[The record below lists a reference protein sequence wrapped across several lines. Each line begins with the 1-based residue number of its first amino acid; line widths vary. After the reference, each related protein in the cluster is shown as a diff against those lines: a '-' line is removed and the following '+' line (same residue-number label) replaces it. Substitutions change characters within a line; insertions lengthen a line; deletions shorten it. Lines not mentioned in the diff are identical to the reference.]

1 MTFSNDLLQLAETV
15 LAESRARGL
24 RLAVAESCTGG
35 LIAGCLTAIAGSSD
49 VVERGFVTYTN
60 AAKTDMLGVT
70 PALLDA
76 HGAVSREAARAMAE
90 GALTHSPA
98 DVALAVTGIA
108 GPTGGSAD
116 KPVGL
121 VHLAAAGRQF
131 DTMDQRHVFPG
142 DRTAVR
148 QATVAVALTLVLDV
162 LRRPSAQNSV
172 K

>member
-1 MTFSNDLLQLAETV
+1 MTFSDDLLRLAETV

-60 AAKTDMLGVT
+60 PAKTDMLGV
-70 PALLDA
+70 PADLLEA
-76 HGAVSREAARAMAE
+76 HGAVSREAARAMAD
-90 GALTHSPA
+90 GALARSPA
-98 DVALAVTGIA
+98 DLAVAVTGIA

-121 VHLAAAGRQF
+121 VHMAVAGRRC
-131 DTMDQRHVFPG
+131 DPADERHVFPG
-142 DRTAVR
+142 DRAAVR
-148 QATVAVALTLVLDV
+148 QATVAAALALVLSGV
-162 LRRPSAQNSV
+162 RSVPVHNSV